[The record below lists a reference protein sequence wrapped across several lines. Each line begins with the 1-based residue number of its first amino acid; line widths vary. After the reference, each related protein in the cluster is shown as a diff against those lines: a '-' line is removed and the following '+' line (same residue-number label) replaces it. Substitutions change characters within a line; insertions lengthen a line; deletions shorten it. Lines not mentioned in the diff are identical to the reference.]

1 MLLASEY
8 TTLNTPGLCQIGWE
22 LKSCNDSA
30 QNSNSVLAPTDNS
43 SKEHHAD
50 LAWSSAYML
59 LVINLDIGPSA
70 NPIAIIF
77 PIRLARR
84 LALSTL
90 ASKTAPRF
98 VLSTSTFLTK
108 GGSRGGGG
116 GGGGYSPPF
125 LVEHAS
131 FSFQPR
137 LFRYTIISIRART

>member
-108 GGSRGGGG
+108 GGSRGG
-116 GGGGYSPPF
+116 YSPPF
-125 LVEHAS
+125 PVEHAS

-137 LFRYTIISIRART
+137 LFRYTIISIRAHT